1 MYTRGMLAQND
12 WSSKGKHSL
21 DYSRHLCVITRSP
34 TSLGN
39 KSSRSFSDSG
49 AAKYVGKTDR
59 GSLNHQEKRK
69 VHSSRRVN
77 VEGRLTQSQV
87 YKADQKFQRKYSQK
101 NMFGTRD
108 LAPKLPQTGRKPGP
122 MCSARNVLDIDD
134 HDNDDA
140 RSLCDSVYS
149 MACSSIVHMDKQ
161 EKWTRD
167 AHGSVDKIAK
177 FDAIENW
184 LQNIPKSVLKPGSG
198 RLM

>member
-1 MYTRGMLAQND
+1 MYSRGMFVRND

-34 TSLGN
+34 RSLGN
-39 KSSRSFSDSG
+39 TSSKSFNDSG
-49 AAKYVGKTDR
+49 AAKYVGKADR
-59 GSLNHQEKRK
+59 RSVNHQEKRK
-69 VHSSRRVN
+69 VHSSRRVI

-108 LAPKLPQTGRKPGP
+108 LAPKLPQTSRKPGP
-122 MCSARNVLDIDD
+122 MFSARSVTDVDD

-140 RSLCDSVYS
+140 RSFCDSVYS
-149 MACSSIVHMDKQ
+149 MACSSIVHEDKQ
-161 EKWTRD
+161 EKWTRA

-177 FDAIENW
+177 FDAIEKW